1 MPEICIR
8 NCRVHPMVI
17 ISQESFNIET
27 TMIRKQCEKKIK
39 CHGREEHRDNIHHW
53 AENLLE
59 FA

>member
-1 MPEICIR
+1 MKAPQF
-8 NCRVHPMVI
+8 P
-17 ISQESFNIET
+17 SGTET
-27 TMIRKQCEKKIK
+27 TKNLLTSSKSTMIGKLCEEKKIK

>member
-1 MPEICIR
+1 
-8 NCRVHPMVI
+8 
-17 ISQESFNIET
+17 
-27 TMIRKQCEKKIK
+27 MIRKQYEEKKIK